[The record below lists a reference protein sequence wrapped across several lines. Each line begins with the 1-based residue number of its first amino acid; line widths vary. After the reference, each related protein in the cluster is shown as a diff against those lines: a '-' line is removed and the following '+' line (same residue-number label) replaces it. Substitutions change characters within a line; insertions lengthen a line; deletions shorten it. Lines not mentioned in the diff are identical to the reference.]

1 MAKQK
6 PMKIRA
12 FQKGSTAE
20 VKVLMFHPMET
31 GLRKDK
37 QTGQIIPAHFIKQV
51 DIEHNDKKVMDVMMG
66 IAVSKNPYLS
76 FKINN
81 AKSGDK
87 IKVKWI
93 DNQGDTDSVEGD
105 VS

>member
-12 FQKGSTAE
+12 FQKGDTAE

-51 DIEHNDKKVMDVMMG
+51 DVEHNGKKVMDVMMG
-66 IAVSKNPYLS
+66 VAVSKNPYLS
-76 FKINN
+76 FKLSNSK
-81 AKSGDK
+81 AG
-87 IKVKWI
+87 
-93 DNQGDTDSVEGD
+93 DSVKVSWTDNMGETDTVEGK
-105 VS
+105 VQ